1 MEKNGKSYVCTPY
14 QPFGAV
20 LPTPTSAAGA
30 PTAADTSPLRFPDGS
45 PLGLPAPA
53 PEAAPLE
60 ATALTSATR
69 QYMTSFLAQ
78 QPASSPAAA
87 QPAIGATAAQ
97 APALDP
103 LFANLFDGEAGLE
116 ACS

>member
-1 MEKNGKSYVCTPY
+1 MEKNGKSYMCTPY

-20 LPTPTSAAGA
+20 TPYSAAAA
-30 PTAADTSPLRFPDGS
+30 PTAADMSPLHLLDGS

-53 PEAAPLE
+53 PEAAPLDS
-60 ATALTSATR
+60 TALTSATR
-69 QYMTSFLAQ
+69 QYMTSFFAQ

-87 QPAIGATAAQ
+87 QAAIGGAAAQ
-97 APALDP
+97 APTLDT
-103 LFANLFDGEAGLE
+103 LFADLFDGEAGLG